1 MSREH
6 CRRANCELL
15 DIKFVLMMNAGG
27 YIKLKRNEIKA
38 LCKRMSELEN
48 VA

>member
-15 DIKFVLMMNAGG
+15 DIKFVLLMNAGG
-27 YIKLKRNEIKA
+27 YIKLEQNEVEA
-38 LCKRMSELEN
+38 LCKRMADIEKI
-48 VA
+48 A